1 MKKIT
6 KLALLSLVLLAGC
19 EKEDKTTLDTS
30 AVTLT
35 TQVSSNTLVLQEANA
50 SQEALTI
57 T

>member
-35 TQVSSNTLVLQEANA
+35 TQVSSNTLVLQEANGTT
-50 SQEALTI
+50 SN
-57 T
+57 